1 MLSVVHFSL
10 MPIAIPETP
19 PCVMCL
25 SAGDATAGG
34 GLAADILTLA
44 SMGCHP
50 LPVQTAALVRDTR
63 GIDEVWPVEP
73 ELLSLQARAVLEDVP
88 VAAFKLGFCGSV
100 ENVALIAE
108 ILSDYPEVPLVVE
121 PALYAAVLLGEEGDE
136 VVAALA
142 DLILPQTTLLV
153 ADRHELCR
161 LAGVV
166 DVAPDDDGDD
176 GDEGDEGDEAVEA
189 EDDPGI
195 DEALARLLGGGTEF
209 ILLTGGGEHGPQ
221 VVNTLFGHE
230 GVVRTDAWPRLPGRH
245 LGAGTTLTAAA
256 VAAIAHGMAL
266 PEAVREAQEF
276 TQQALRHAYRAGMG
290 RALPDRFFWARGK
303 GDDDA

>member
-25 SAGDATAGG
+25 SAGDAPAGG

-176 GDEGDEGDEAVEA
+176 GDEGDEADEA

>member
-1 MLSVVHFSL
+1 MPSVVHFSL

-73 ELLSLQARAVLEDVP
+73 ELLSMQARAVLEDVP

-121 PALYAAVLLGEEGDE
+121 PALYASVLLGEAGEE
-136 VVAALA
+136 IEAALA
-142 DLILPQTTLLV
+142 DLIVPQTTLLV

-166 DVAPDDDGDD
+166 DDAAADGEE
-176 GDEGDEGDEAVEA
+176 EG
-189 EDDPGI
+189 EDDPGV
-195 DEALARLLGGGTEF
+195 DEALARLLGSGAEF
-209 ILLTGGGEHGPQ
+209 ILLTGGGDHGPQ

-230 GVVRTDAWPRLPGRH
+230 GVIRTDAWPRLPARH
-245 LGAGTTLTAAA
+245 LGAGTTLAAAA
-256 VAAIAHGMAL
+256 VAAMAHGMEL

-276 TQQALRHAYRAGMG
+276 TRQALRHAYRAGMG

-303 GDDDA
+303 DAGDD

>member
-1 MLSVVHFSL
+1 
-10 MPIAIPETP
+10 
-19 PCVMCL
+19 
-25 SAGDATAGG
+25 
-34 GLAADILTLA
+34 
-44 SMGCHP
+44 
-50 LPVQTAALVRDTR
+50 
-63 GIDEVWPVEP
+63 
-73 ELLSLQARAVLEDVP
+73 
-88 VAAFKLGFCGSV
+88 
-100 ENVALIAE
+100 
-108 ILSDYPEVPLVVE
+108 
-121 PALYAAVLLGEEGDE
+121 
-136 VVAALA
+136 
-142 DLILPQTTLLV
+142 LV

-166 DVAPDDDGDD
+166 DSEPGEEDEDGEGGSGDD
-176 GDEGDEGDEAVEA
+176 EDGADPAA
-189 EDDPGI
+189 DDPGI
-195 DEALARLLGGGTEF
+195 EEALARLLGGGTEY

-221 VVNTLFGHE
+221 VVNTLFGHD

-303 GDDDA
+303 GDGDV

>member
-166 DVAPDDDGDD
+166 DVAPDDDGD
-176 GDEGDEGDEAVEA
+176 EGDEGDEADEA

-303 GDDDA
+303 DAGDD

>member
-1 MLSVVHFSL
+1 MPSVVHFSL

-73 ELLSLQARAVLEDVP
+73 ELLSMQARAVLEDVP

-108 ILSDYPEVPLVVE
+108 ILSYYPEVPLVVE
-121 PALYAAVLLGEEGDE
+121 PALYASVLLGEAGEE
-136 VVAALA
+136 IEAALA
-142 DLILPQTTLLV
+142 DLIVPQTTLLV

-166 DVAPDDDGDD
+166 DDAAADGEE
-176 GDEGDEGDEAVEA
+176 EG
-189 EDDPGI
+189 EDDPGV
-195 DEALARLLGGGTEF
+195 DEALARLLGSGAEF
-209 ILLTGGGEHGPQ
+209 ILLTGGGDHGPQ

-230 GVVRTDAWPRLPGRH
+230 GVIRTDAWPRLPARH
-245 LGAGTTLTAAA
+245 LGAGTTLAAAA
-256 VAAIAHGMAL
+256 VAAMAHGMAL

-303 GDDDA
+303 GDEDV